1 MTRAE
6 RLRYQR
12 KLRTIKR
19 NLILMIFSI
28 IFISSLALTVNVMKS
43 NAQQSNTDYTY
54 KYFTSIVVKYGDTL
68 YSLAEEY
75 AGGYGA
81 DLEKYIEEI
90 KHINH
95 LEDDMIRSG
104 QYLVV
109 PYYSQELKGI

>member
-6 RLRYQR
+6 RLRYQ
-12 KLRTIKR
+12 KKIRTFKR
-19 NLILMIFSI
+19 NLMLMLFSVA
-28 IFISSLALTVNVMKS
+28 FIAGLVLTVNVMKS
-43 NAQQSNTDYTY
+43 NAQQRDADYTY
-54 KYFTSIVVKYGDTL
+54 KYFTSIIVEYGDTL

-75 AGGYGA
+75 TQGYDT
-81 DLEKYIEEI
+81 DLEKYIDEV

-95 LEDDMIRSG
+95 LENDEIRSG